1 MRQPP
6 DLEIVNRTL
15 GESLRKSEADVIKLR
30 AALLN
35 AANSLSL
42 AGYHASAEQAMQA
55 WKETVS

>member
-15 GESLRKSEADVIKLR
+15 GESLRKSEEDVKKLR
-30 AALLN
+30 AALLS

-42 AGYHASAEQAMQA
+42 AGYHTSAAIAMDT
-55 WKETVS
+55 WKETAS

>member
-15 GESLRKSEADVIKLR
+15 GESLRKSEEDVKKLR
-30 AALLN
+30 AALLT

-42 AGYHASAEQAMQA
+42 AGYHASAEAAMQV
-55 WKETVS
+55 WKDTA